1 MKIYSISDYSIHET
15 TQSIWDGWVASGNS
29 KAQRFAPLPDPP
41 EFEATTHTC
50 EWGQG
55 EWVVSQIP
63 PPTRRVWQTAADFWE
78 SFTLPEQVA
87 VSASDIPAVRAL
99 VVSLSVWQA
108 EMWSDDPRV
117 QAGFH
122 ALIQSGLLTSSRAN
136 EILHPPGLQ
145 P

>member
-1 MKIYSISDYSIHET
+1 MIYYRLDDCSLHQIDPQTYAK
-15 TQSIWDGWVASGNS
+15 WVADGNS

-41 EFEATTHTC
+41 EFDPATHTC

-108 EMWSDDPRV
+108 EMWSDDARV

-122 ALIQSGLLTSSRAN
+122 ALIQSGLLTAERAN

>member
-1 MKIYSISDYSIHET
+1 MKFTHPQYPDQIIEET
-15 TQSIWDGWVASGNS
+15 DAERIAHMTTHGGWVGM
-29 KAQRFAPLPDPP
+29 PP
-41 EFEATTHTC
+41 EPE
-50 EWGQG
+50 
-55 EWVVSQIP
+55 P
-63 PPTRRVWQTAADFWE
+63 PPPPPPIRRVWQTAADFWAE
-78 SFTLPEQVA
+78 FSQQEQVA

-122 ALIQSGLLTSSRAN
+122 ALIQSGLLTEERAN

-145 P
+145 S

>member
-1 MKIYSISDYSIHET
+1 MTYYKIDDFTLHEIDPQT
-15 TQSIWDGWVASGNS
+15 YAKWVADGNS
-29 KAQRFAPLPDPP
+29 KAQRYAPLPPAPVYDP
-41 EFEATTHTC
+41 ATHTC
-50 EWGQG
+50 EWGEGQ
-55 EWVVSQIP
+55 WVVAPIP
-63 PPTRRVWQTAADFWE
+63 PPTRRVWQTAADFWA

-108 EMWSDDPRV
+108 EMWSDDARV

-122 ALIQSGLLTSSRAN
+122 ALIQSGLLTEERAN

>member
-1 MKIYSISDYSIHET
+1 MTYYKIDDFTLHEISLATYAR
-15 TQSIWDGWVASGNS
+15 WVADGNS
-29 KAQRFAPLPDPP
+29 KAKRYAPLPHPP
-41 EFEATTHTC
+41 EFDPATHTC

-55 EWVVSQIP
+55 EWVVSKIP
-63 PPTRRVWQTAADFWE
+63 QPTRRVWQTAADFWA

-108 EMWSDDPRV
+108 EMWSDDARV

-122 ALIQSGLLTSSRAN
+122 ALIQSGLLTEERAN

>member
-1 MKIYSISDYSIHET
+1 MIYYNTEDFSLHE
-15 TQSIWDGWVASGNS
+15 INPEAYAGWVASGNQR
-29 KAQRFAPLPDPP
+29 AQRFAPVPAKPAYDPD
-41 EFEATTHTC
+41 TQTC
-50 EWGQG
+50 EWGPG
-55 EWVVSQIP
+55 EWVVASIP

-78 SFTLPEQVA
+78 SFTAAEQVA
-87 VSASDIPAVRAL
+87 VSASDIPAVRAI

-122 ALIQSGLLTSSRAN
+122 ALIQSGLLTDERAN

-145 P
+145 V